1 VNACDRTPSAY
12 RIDVEQ
18 GRPWY
23 LVERW
28 SSVLGHEQGD
38 PDLGLVPTHR
48 DHPWLKD
55 AKVVHTRFDPA
66 DPGASAMLHV
76 AKQLK
81 VIDEARQATSVP
93 PPIVPNI
100 QP

>member
-1 VNACDRTPSAY
+1 
-12 RIDVEQ
+12 
-18 GRPWY
+18 
-23 LVERW
+23 
-28 SSVLGHEQGD
+28 
-38 PDLGLVPTHR
+38 
-48 DHPWLKD
+48 
-55 AKVVHTRFDPA
+55 
-66 DPGASAMLHV
+66 MLHV